1 MHFYF
6 PVYLLFNF
14 SLMLVLE
21 RNSTFVQ
28 KGIIPANT
36 DILNSPI
43 EYLKGVGPQRAD
55 LLKKELNIFTF
66 KDLLEHFPYRHID
79 KTEVKRIRDITANT
93 DFIQVA
99 GLLANYHITGT
110 GRARRLVA
118 ELRDQTGTLELTWFQ
133 GVNYI
138 QKSLEIGKEYL
149 VFGKPG
155 FFMVLPSHPEHII
168 ATAVSKPPLPGRYRR
183 KRSSW

>member
-43 EYLKGVGPQRAD
+43 EYLKGVGPQRAE
-55 LLKKELNIFTF
+55 LLKKELNIFTYPILYPD
-66 KDLLEHFPYRHID
+66 KDR
-79 KTEVKRIRDITANT
+79 N
-93 DFIQVA
+93 Q
-99 GLLANYHITGT
+99 
-110 GRARRLVA
+110 
-118 ELRDQTGTLELTWFQ
+118 
-133 GVNYI
+133 
-138 QKSLEIGKEYL
+138 
-149 VFGKPG
+149 
-155 FFMVLPSHPEHII
+155 
-168 ATAVSKPPLPGRYRR
+168 
-183 KRSSW
+183 

>member
-1 MHFYF
+1 M
-6 PVYLLFNF
+6 
-14 SLMLVLE
+14 
-21 RNSTFVQ
+21 
-28 KGIIPANT
+28 
-36 DILNSPI
+36 
-43 EYLKGVGPQRAD
+43 GPLRAD

-99 GLLANYHITGT
+99 GLLASYHITGT

-155 FFMVLPSHPEHII
+155 FFMGKPQFTHPEMEIRKPANEDGKQFLEPI
-168 ATAVSKPPLPGRYRR
+168 YPATEKLKARGLNGGTWANLCSPSSPSSPKKIFR
-183 KRSSW
+183 KIFPNL